1 MRKYVN
7 MVYERISKNRVPRS
21 NNYNL
26 NYSNDTNIE
35 PHFYSRLSSVKLYL
49 ATELP
54 NDVFFYEINWD
65 YNKGHQEFFNAVLLP
80 NNIRESIFIKLQEK
94 TAFIIF
100 TILHESW
107 THDTFFQLIHNNF
120 NKAGIPL
127 SQVIYVSNCY
137 NGKQLY
143 NEFCKRH
150 NIIPEIKNEYCPT
163 CRIDQTGV
171 ELIMRS
177 TSIKYIP
184 GPRKKT
190 FLCFNR
196 RFSDHRL
203 LFYILIEKHNLLEYF
218 FLSMSKNQ
226 PESSG
231 NFLTNAEY
239 LIQRYPTFDVT
250 QPDIEKANS
259 LLPLILDTP
268 DFNKYPMENSPN
280 DTKQYYDDS
289 LINIISE
296 TYFFNNIIHITEKTY
311 KPIAFM
317 QPFIMVASPFSLKHL
332 KDAGFKTFEKFWD
345 ESYDEETN
353 HIERMNKIIQ
363 LIKMISNWS
372 NEEKLN
378 FSYQVEDILKYN
390 RDHLST
396 MKHIEMNQFV
406 ENYGV

>member
-7 MVYERISKNRVPRS
+7 MVYERMLNTHVPIS

-26 NYSNDTNIE
+26 NYSYKTNIE
-35 PHFYSRLSSVKLYL
+35 PHFYRRLQLVDLHL
-49 ATELP
+49 ASQLP
-54 NDVFFYEINWD
+54 NDVFFYELNWD
-65 YNKGHQEFFNAVLLP
+65 YNKSYQEFFDSVLTP
-80 NNIRESIFIKLQEK
+80 GNIRESILTRLKEK
-94 TAFIIF
+94 TAFILL
-100 TILHESW
+100 TVLHEGW
-107 THDTFFQLIHNNF
+107 LADNFLQLIHTNF

-127 SQVIYVSNCY
+127 SQIVYVSNCY

-143 NEFCKRH
+143 EDFCKRQ

-163 CRIDQTGV
+163 FRIDQTD
-171 ELIMRS
+171 ID
-177 TSIKYIP
+177 SIINNTNYVS
-184 GPRKKT
+184 GHRKKT

-203 LFYILIEKHNLLEYF
+203 LFFMLIEKRNLLDHF
-218 FLSMSKNQ
+218 FLSMSKDQ
-226 PESSG
+226 PESSS
-231 NFLTNAEY
+231 NFVVNATY
-239 LIQRYPTFDVT
+239 LIQRFSMFELTST
-250 QPDIEKANS
+250 DIMRANEK
-259 LLPLILDTP
+259 LPLILDNP
-268 DFNKYPMENSPN
+268 NFNKYPMENSPN

-345 ESYDEETN
+345 ESYDTETN

-372 NEEKLN
+372 DEEKIN
-378 FSYQVEDILKYN
+378 FSQQVEPILKYN

-396 MKHIEMNQFV
+396 IKHIEMNQFV